1 MIFINTSTSSRTL
14 VFSFSSPVSE
24 YKSLSIFI
32 LALDIL
38 NGDSGYDPPNTPL
51 KAALLIHFVAG
62 AVIDE
67 PLDLLLRPVA
77 PEISQKAGLTIPEC

>member
-14 VFSFSSPVSE
+14 EFNFFSPVSE

-32 LALDIL
+32 LALDII
-38 NGDSGYDPPNTPL
+38 NGDSGYDPPNTLL
-51 KAALLIHFVAG
+51 KAALLIHSVAG

-67 PLDLLLRPVA
+67 LLNLLLRPVA
-77 PEISQKAGLTIPEC
+77 PEISQKAGLTMPKC